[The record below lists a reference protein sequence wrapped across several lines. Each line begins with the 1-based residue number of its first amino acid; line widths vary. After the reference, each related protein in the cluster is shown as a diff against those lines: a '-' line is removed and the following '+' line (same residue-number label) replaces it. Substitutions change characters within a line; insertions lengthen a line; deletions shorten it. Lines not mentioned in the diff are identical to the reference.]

1 MKFEESEQ
9 YKKAKQEYSKIIFEM
24 IYKPELIIPEVGYSC
39 FDVLNIFYG
48 KDQIKEIFN
57 LYIQEWENIQN
68 EEYEDTE
75 SGFPIHIGYQ
85 KPTIKEM
92 VIFGEKRQYIML
104 WYDKLEDL
112 MKKQI
117 SILQLNKR
125 L

>member
-9 YKKAKQEYSKIIFEM
+9 YKKAKEEYSKVIFGM

-39 FDVLNIFYG
+39 FDVLNIFYP
-48 KDQIKEIFN
+48 KNTIREIFD
-57 LYIQEWENIQN
+57 LYLEEWEKMEND
-68 EEYEDTE
+68 EYEDTE
-75 SGFPIHIGYQ
+75 SMFPIFIGYQ
-85 KPTIKEM
+85 KPILKEM
-92 VIFGEKRQYIML
+92 LIFGEKRQYIML